1 MSAQTYVNALG
12 AVVAWIN
19 GRGGLVGPGNPL
31 PKGAHFKHLRG
42 AAVACYA
49 LLEEMLISGQSEDSP
64 ENPDQVAVIA
74 AQVYGGTREAAT
86 NAAVALC
93 RELEAGLS
101 GVPSVVGDVVLRA
114 ADDIQG
120 PAWAPDGVT
129 PRLLVQFSVRL
140 APVA

>member
-1 MSAQTYVNALG
+1 MRTYVNALG
-12 AVVAWIN
+12 AVIDWIN

-31 PKGAHFKHLRG
+31 QKGAHFKRLRG
-42 AAVACYA
+42 AAVATYA
-49 LLEEMLISGQSEDSP
+49 LCEEMLISGRSDDSP

-86 NAAVALC
+86 TAATALC
-93 RELEAGLS
+93 AELESGLS
-101 GVPSVVGDVVLRA
+101 GPPQVVGGAVLRA
-114 ADDIQG
+114 VADIQG